1 MAKHPLESA
10 ARPISPLQGVVIER
24 VNPTH
29 TDNRRTIVEFQN
41 DGEMPFRN
49 MKVIRINTPE
59 GPEGFRLGQHYH
71 EDRELFFLDKGDID
85 TLVLEDPNTKERQVH
100 RNLGVNTRILLPA
113 NVAHLF
119 IFTGPAT
126 LLAFSENPFNP
137 ANLVPYQIEH

>member
-1 MAKHPLESA
+1 MAHASELSPRSHS
-10 ARPISPLQGVVIER
+10 PIQQVIIEKTT
-24 VNPTH
+24 PTH
-29 TDNRRTIVEFQN
+29 TDKRRTIVEFQN

-71 EDRELFFLDKGDID
+71 EDRELFFLDQGEID
-85 TLVLEDPNTKERQVH
+85 TLVLEDPNTKERRVH
-100 RNLGVNTRILLPA
+100 RSLEANTRILLPA

-126 LLAFSENPFNP
+126 LLAFSENPFDQT
-137 ANLVPYQIEH
+137 NLVPYQIEY